1 MDHTET
7 DHLAGSA
14 SRPVALFHPEA
25 PISTGPGW
33 PWDPAA
39 GQVRAVAPGHPEQP
53 TADGPF
59 MIVTAGG
66 EPVPNSPAYDDWG
79 QAVTARDRANSRAAR
94 RGRQPKYQVAPAA
107 GVAGPSGHAA
117 GHGADAGPGLGRRR

>member
-1 MDHTET
+1 MNHTET
-7 DHLAGSA
+7 DHLG
-14 SRPVALFHPEA
+14 RGHRERVP
-25 PISTGPGW
+25 PGRVVPPGGAHQHR
-33 PWDPAA
+33 PWDPTA
-39 GQVRAVAPGHPEQP
+39 GQVRAVAPGHPAQP
-53 TADGPF
+53 AADGPF

-94 RGRQPKYQVAPAA
+94 TGRQPKYQVAPAA

-117 GHGADAGPGLGRRR
+117 GHGAAAGPGLGRRR